1 MKKKVL
7 SFAGALLLACLLLCV
22 LIGNPMTA
30 AHGRALKQA
39 ILDLPEDTE
48 TVSLNETVPFAW
60 DTVYTFAPYTDRET
74 IEAAIGFS
82 SPAIRETV
90 NEGMVQLIFV
100 KGHTVTASVCGYA
113 DALGYEM
120 ILPGESVSREDNAS
134 CAVSRAGGVVTLRV
148 EQSAE
153 EGEKASP

>member
-7 SFAGALLLACLLLCV
+7 RSAGALLLACLLLYV
-22 LIGNPMTA
+22 LIGTPMTA
-30 AHGRALKQA
+30 AHGRALEQA
-39 ILDLPEDTE
+39 IRALPEDTK

-100 KGHTVTASVCGYA
+100 KGRTVTASICGYA
-113 DALGYEM
+113 DALGYE
-120 ILPGESVSREDNAS
+120 IVLPGASVSREDNAS
-134 CAVSRAGGVVTLRV
+134 CSVSRAGGVVTLRV
-148 EQSAE
+148 EQPTE
-153 EGEKASP
+153 TVASPSA